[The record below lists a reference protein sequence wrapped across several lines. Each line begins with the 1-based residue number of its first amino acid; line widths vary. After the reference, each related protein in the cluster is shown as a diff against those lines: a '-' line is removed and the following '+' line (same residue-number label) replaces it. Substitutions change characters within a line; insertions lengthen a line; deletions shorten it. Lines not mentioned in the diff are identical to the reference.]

1 MYNFLKLISLLG
13 LFFLIGTATSEE
25 SDTEYQEYDCII
37 ELTNDAFILTS
48 LTDADITNANLTALL
63 IRDTVNLSVDS
74 ISYYS
79 LTGYSQEA
87 LTTDTI
93 LFSSFSADRDTATL
107 PSGTIPS
114 SFSLDFFDDINEIEY
129 SKVHLF

>member
-13 LFFLIGTATSEE
+13 LFFLIGTATSEDNIE
-25 SDTEYQEYDCII
+25 TLEYECTI

-114 SFSLDFFDDINEIEY
+114 SFSLDFFDDVNEIEY

>member
-13 LFFLIGTATSEE
+13 LFFLIGTATSEDNIE
-25 SDTEYQEYDCII
+25 TLEYECTI